1 MTKPVTAHPDRGI
14 RIDSVRLVHNT
25 AEIDEYAFGTGM
37 LNILSG
43 PRNSSKTT
51 TLKVIDYC
59 LGDRGGMID
68 ALGAAVSDEYI
79 EVSTAI
85 RLNGHPRILTRLL
98 QHGRMNKVYVDGDE
112 MTDADFSDWI
122 LRELGWPNLRIPKGL
137 HPATA
142 SELTALSFR
151 NLLRH
156 FYRNE
161 ESWTSFANKEHEFIR
176 RGVVSMLLGFA
187 GPRYDTKDFA
197 VAQAKR
203 RLAEAQAVERDV
215 QDSTLQAVTAIS
227 ERLRIPVARTLDQ
240 VATAR
245 EEVTTQLDAVRQRR
259 HELTQEINS
268 LLQGTP
274 TTETAAGYDSSLTSV
289 YEDIS
294 RQLQL
299 AIDEVVALEQLGSE
313 HVYSAQTVTSEVT
326 RMERL
331 IASVEI
337 FDALPVRLCPACE
350 QRVDP
355 NREHDEGACYLC
367 FQPVDDDQ
375 RRRRAQVEIRSLKS
389 ELADLDD
396 VTART
401 AADLQ
406 AARTRRTDLQ
416 GEQARLAHR
425 INEQR
430 AAQLAPFMASLENLA
445 AQIAQLEQKMT
456 AFPAIEEILLR
467 RTVASQ
473 AVTAAQQTLDTLG
486 QEPAAVATATLASVE
501 RCALFAERMNEFLHR
516 YRERGWVKGAI
527 TINDSDLTFY
537 VGTRPWDQA
546 LGAETKVLFFLAYSY
561 ATLFLASD
569 LDEEAA
575 FPGLLLLDNPY
586 QQGIGTT
593 VVDDVLRDLAN
604 AAQATGT
611 QVIST
616 QAVPVPLD
624 PATIRE
630 IHMPTEYEAP

>member
-1 MTKPVTAHPDRGI
+1 MTKPVTAHPNRGI
-14 RIDSVRLVHNT
+14 RIDSVKLVHST
-25 AEIDEYAFGTGM
+25 AEIDEYSFQTGM
-37 LNILSG
+37 LNVLSG

-68 ALGAAVSDEYI
+68 ALGAAVADEYV
-79 EVSTAI
+79 EVSTTI
-85 RLNGHPRILTRLL
+85 RLNGHPHTLTRLL
-98 QHGRMNKVYVDGDE
+98 QQGRMNKVYVDGDE
-112 MTDADFSDWI
+112 LTDADFSDWI

-142 SELTALSFR
+142 TELTPLSFR

-161 ESWTSFANKEHEFIR
+161 ESWTSFANKEQEFIR

-187 GPRYDTKDFA
+187 RTRYDTKEFA
-197 VAQAKR
+197 LAQAKR

-215 QDSTLQAVTAIS
+215 LDSTLQAVTAIS
-227 ERLRIPVARTLDQ
+227 ERLRIPLARTLDQ

-245 EEVTTQLDAVRQRR
+245 AEVTAQLDAVRQRR
-259 HELTQEINS
+259 QELTSEINS
-268 LLQGTP
+268 LLQGTSAP
-274 TTETAAGYDSSLTSV
+274 ETTAGYDSSLTSA

-294 RQLQL
+294 RQLQQ
-299 AIDEVVALEQLGSE
+299 AVDEVVALEQLESE
-313 HVYSAQTVTSEVT
+313 HTYSAQTVTSEVT

-355 NREHDEGACYLC
+355 HREHGADACYLC

-396 VTART
+396 VITRT
-401 AADLQ
+401 AAELQ
-406 AARTRRTDLQ
+406 TARTRRAELQ
-416 GEQARLAHR
+416 EEQGRLAHR
-425 INEQR
+425 INEER

-445 AQIAQLEQKMT
+445 AEVARLEQKMT
-456 AFPAIEEILLR
+456 AFPAIEEILQR
-467 RTVASQ
+467 RVVASQ
-473 AVTAAQQTLDTLG
+473 AVTSAQQALDELG
-486 QEPAAVATATLASVE
+486 EEGAAVAETALSPIE
-501 RCALFAERMNEFLHR
+501 RCAVFAERMNEFLHR
-516 YRERGWVKGAI
+516 YRERGWVKGGI

-569 LDEEAA
+569 LDKEAA
-575 FPGLLLLDNPY
+575 SPGLLLLDNPY
-586 QQGIGTT
+586 QQGIDAT
-593 VVDDVLRDLAN
+593 VVDNVLHDLAT
-604 AAQATGT
+604 AARATGT
-611 QVIST
+611 QIIST
-616 QAVPVPLD
+616 QAVPTPRD
-624 PATIRE
+624 SATIRE
-630 IHMPTEYEAP
+630 IHMPREYETP